1 MWPNPLFATDLV
13 TFSEE
18 ILNRKLQFCAVNYIK
33 SWLKEVKMSDS
44 ITANTMSLILT
55 SESNS
60 DLASN
65 TVKDILEIKEP
76 SGDIL

>member
-1 MWPNPLFATDLV
+1 M
-13 TFSEE
+13 
-18 ILNRKLQFCAVNYIK
+18 NYIK

-44 ITANTMSLILT
+44 ITANTMCLILT